1 MSSKVSLFAPVTG
14 FISKVNVNRGQY
26 INPNDVLFEII
37 DPGDNHLNLS
47 VLENDLGA
55 LSVGQEVTCHPNN
68 KPDKSYHARILLVN
82 RSVGD
87 DRSSEVHCHFEGTHP
102 ELAPGMFMNAEIAV
116 VKKQTTA
123 VPNDAIV
130 RWQNKQYIFSA
141 KSEQEFEL
149 IPVETGITDNDFT
162 EILLPSLPEKIV
174 VNNAYNILMKMKN
187 SGE

>member
-1 MSSKVSLFAPVTG
+1 LIAPVTG

-26 INPNDVLFEII
+26 INPNDVLFDII

-68 KPDKSYHARILLVN
+68 KPDRSYHARILLIN
-82 RSVGD
+82 RSVGN

-162 EILLPSLPEKIV
+162 EIILSSLPEKIV